1 VDVVFLNEYI
11 NLFLPML
18 SVQAVE
24 TVSIA
29 GVISLYNP
37 LTVSKVDSVTV
48 SELATIPVNMTIL
61 VPDVITVTD
70 NSPTVALVN
79 MAVSVSDSITV
90 SEDFVTDIFLPVFVS
105 DSITVTEDVY
115 VSIEFWI
122 VDVSDSVVV
131 LEATVVYNEE
141 YSIDFEEITISE
153 YIKFDI
159 IIPLNSVDIINV
171 LDVVYAETAKQGR
184 FFPNIPRGGTYPSVV
199 QGIIFKDNLEGS
211 TGQNQGFSTGGTTPG
226 PH

>member
-1 VDVVFLNEYI
+1 MV
-11 NLFLPML
+11 
-18 SVQAVE
+18 
-24 TVSIA
+24 
-29 GVISLYNP
+29 
-37 LTVSKVDSVTV
+37 
-48 SELATIPVNMTIL
+48 
-61 VPDVITVTD
+61 
-70 NSPTVALVN
+70 
-79 MAVSVSDSITV
+79 VSVSDSITV

-199 QGIIFKDNLEGS
+199 QGIIFKDNLGGNVSLDSRQGS